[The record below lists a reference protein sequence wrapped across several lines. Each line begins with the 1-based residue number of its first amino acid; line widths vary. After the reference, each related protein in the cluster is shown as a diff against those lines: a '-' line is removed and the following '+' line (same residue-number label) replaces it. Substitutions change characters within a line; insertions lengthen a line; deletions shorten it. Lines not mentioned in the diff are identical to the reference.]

1 VWNFN
6 GKRDELN
13 QSQTRRKDNLINSGQ
28 NIITK
33 GRYVGRENLVKTIQN
48 KREIG
53 LIKMMLQNRKNVIAQ
68 MEMSQKER
76 EEGLY
81 ESEKLL
87 EEDLKK
93 FMECFQ
99 NLKTNKQKEKDKN
112 KKLHD
117 DYEKLRKE

>member
-1 VWNFN
+1 MWNFN

-53 LIKMMLQNRKNVIAQ
+53 LIKMMLENKKNVIAQ

>member
-1 VWNFN
+1 
-6 GKRDELN
+6 
-13 QSQTRRKDNLINSGQ
+13 
-28 NIITK
+28 
-33 GRYVGRENLVKTIQN
+33 
-48 KREIG
+48 
-53 LIKMMLQNRKNVIAQ
+53 MMLENKKNVIAQ

-117 DYEKLRKE
+117 D

>member
-1 VWNFN
+1 
-6 GKRDELN
+6 
-13 QSQTRRKDNLINSGQ
+13 
-28 NIITK
+28 
-33 GRYVGRENLVKTIQN
+33 
-48 KREIG
+48 
-53 LIKMMLQNRKNVIAQ
+53 MMLENKKNVIAQ

>member
-1 VWNFN
+1 
-6 GKRDELN
+6 
-13 QSQTRRKDNLINSGQ
+13 
-28 NIITK
+28 
-33 GRYVGRENLVKTIQN
+33 
-48 KREIG
+48 
-53 LIKMMLQNRKNVIAQ
+53 

-99 NLKTNKQKEKDKN
+99 NLKTNKQKEKDRN

-117 DYEKLRKE
+117 DYEKLRRE

>member
-53 LIKMMLQNRKNVIAQ
+53 LIKMMLENKKNVIAQ